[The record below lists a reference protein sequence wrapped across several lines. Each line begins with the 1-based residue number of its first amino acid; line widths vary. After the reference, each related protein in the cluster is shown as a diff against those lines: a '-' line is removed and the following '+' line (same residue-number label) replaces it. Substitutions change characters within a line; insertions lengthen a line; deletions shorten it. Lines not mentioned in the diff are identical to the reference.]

1 MRGRRAAGSGTLR
14 PAAAAADAWAMFR
27 WSVRSC
33 FRFPYGR
40 RKVLSAIPRPLTL
53 PAIRTGSSGRINMRD
68 YSSRACGPSLSRF
81 GTASLSVGNC
91 LFRRAGP
98 TSKRTASH
106 STGAICHSSIS
117 RGVAPFSNSEGF
129 VSAML
134 RYVPALSGSCM
145 YRTLRAARW
154 AVLVLPHHFAPSIS
168 TAPAALSSRC
178 STLSDMRCR

>member
-1 MRGRRAAGSGTLR
+1 
-14 PAAAAADAWAMFR
+14 MFSMVSSLMLSI
-27 WSVRSC
+27 SVWPS
-33 FRFPYGR
+33 
-40 RKVLSAIPRPLTL
+40 K
-53 PAIRTGSSGRINMRD
+53 SSFSDTEPFDSSDSYRLIGRINMRD
-68 YSSRACGPSLSRF
+68 IRPVPVWAVAPSVGTAEPVSRNWPISSRRS
-81 GTASLSVGNC
+81 
-91 LFRRAGP
+91 
-98 TSKRTASH
+98 TSKSTASH